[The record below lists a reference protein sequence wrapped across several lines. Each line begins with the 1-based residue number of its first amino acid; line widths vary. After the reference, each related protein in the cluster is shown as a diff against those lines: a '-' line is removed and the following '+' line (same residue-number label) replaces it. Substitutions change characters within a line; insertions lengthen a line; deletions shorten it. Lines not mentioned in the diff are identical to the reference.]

1 MKYPEQ
7 TNAETESRFMTVQ
20 GWRWWCEKEEV
31 EGKFQR
37 VWGFFMRS

>member
-7 TNAETESRFMTVQ
+7 TNAETESRFMIVQ

-31 EGKFQR
+31 EGKFPK
-37 VWGFFMRS
+37 VWGFFLR